1 MSKRGFL
8 TAELPK
14 TRCQQELRDAVDEIA
29 AKCERDVSFVIRRF
43 VREGVERER
52 KENGNASSL
61 D

>member
-43 VREGVERER
+43 VREGVERE
-52 KENGNASSL
+52 KEAAK
-61 D
+61 